1 MSFRRLPKIF
11 LPSFLMTAC
20 ICMLGF
26 QEVRLNVRSMACSKP
41 VCRAFFTIG
50 SARVYAAQTAAAPSE
65 DKSKP
70 TTLIPLPAGAGRDT
84 TKRVCGACH
93 STNVFAQQHHSH
105 DEWSAVMDQMT
116 SKGMDA
122 SDEEAAEV
130 LGYLTVAF
138 PPAPKNGSTNTPA
151 DAAPPQ

>member
-1 MSFRRLPKIF
+1 
-11 LPSFLMTAC
+11 
-20 ICMLGF
+20 
-26 QEVRLNVRSMACSKP
+26 
-41 VCRAFFTIG
+41 
-50 SARVYAAQTAAAPSE
+50 
-65 DKSKP
+65 
-70 TTLIPLPAGAGRDT
+70 
-84 TKRVCGACH
+84 
-93 STNVFAQQHHSH
+93 
-105 DEWSAVMDQMT
+105 MDQMT